1 MSSMSLY
8 TSQRCALFVYL
19 KCTHTYL
26 NHRLLY
32 DSFFSFRCVLS
43 FFFSCDG
50 NSLFAKLIF
59 PIFIES
65 NRFTSTV
72 ARTSLNFSIKTFQ
85 TEVFISFNFF
95 WNESINVEFKYTI
108 YPYKWHSVSFVV
120 IFVLPST
127 KFDVVVFSVIS
138 VVWNSIWTRVKLF
151 SPFHFSN
158 ETIPFDQIDF
168 NKTILSFLSF
178 FFFFS
183 T

>member
-32 DSFFSFRCVLS
+32 DSFFSFRCVS
-43 FFFSCDG
+43 FFFLSCDG

-95 WNESINVEFKYTI
+95 GMNQSTLNLSTRFIHINGI
-108 YPYKWHSVSFVV
+108 QSVS
-120 IFVLPST
+120 
-127 KFDVVVFSVIS
+127 
-138 VVWNSIWTRVKLF
+138 
-151 SPFHFSN
+151 
-158 ETIPFDQIDF
+158 
-168 NKTILSFLSF
+168 LSFLCCRRRNSMLLF
-178 FFFFS
+178 FR
-183 T
+183 